1 MLNIPASTQVLVIGG
16 GPGGSTA
23 ATLLAREGFEVTL
36 LEQSFFPRYHIGE
49 SLLPSILQI
58 MDLLGAREKMERYGF
73 QRKQGAYL
81 TWGREQWGLNF
92 GELAGEHTY
101 AFQVIRSEF
110 DQMLLEHAASQG
122 VQVFQGI
129 EVRGLSFDGDRPRRA
144 QWRQKVAQASSRG
157 NHHHASNGHHSS
169 NGASGAASGEIAFD
183 FVIDASGRSGL
194 LATRYLRNRR
204 YHTVFQNIAIWSY
217 YKNADRLATGRAGDI
232 AVGSVPN
239 GWLWAIPLHDDTM
252 SVGLVIHKDALA
264 AKKPLSQGEIL
275 AQAIDEAP
283 LIRRILRDAEQIDG
297 IHTETDY
304 SYTSER
310 FSGPGYFMVGDAACF
325 LDPLLSSGVHLATF
339 SAMLAAASI
348 ITLSRDEISE
358 EEAATYYE
366 KSYRQAYL
374 RFLVFLSAFYDKS
387 RGKESY
393 FLEAQRLTQQ
403 DVDVQN
409 LNAAFLKLI
418 TGLKDLSDA
427 QSDAHHLVLEEMSKR
442 IDQNLSFRKDKEA
455 LAALD
460 GEELAAARAN
470 ARFFSSVEGLFALNE
485 EDAID
490 GLYVTTTPGLRL
502 ARVRVLEPAGVVM

>member
-1 MLNIPASTQVLVIGG
+1 MLTIPTSTQVLVIGG

-58 MDLLGAREKMERYGF
+58 VDLLGAREKMESHGF

-81 TWGREQWGLNF
+81 AWGREQWGLNF

-122 VQVFQGI
+122 VKVYQGV

-144 QWRQKVAQASSRG
+144 QWRQRSAYANGNSNSNG
-157 NHHHASNGHHSS
+157 NHNGSA
-169 NGASGAASGEIAFD
+169 GGAASGEIAFD
-183 FVIDASGRSGL
+183 FVIDASGRSGI

-204 YHTVFQNIAIWSY
+204 YHTVFQNIAIWGY

-264 AKKPLSQGEIL
+264 AKKPLSQEQIL

-283 LIRRILRDAEQIDG
+283 LIKHILREADLISS
-297 IHTETDY
+297 INTETDY

-348 ITLSRDEISE
+348 ITLRRGEIGE
-358 EEAATYYE
+358 EEAVTFYE

-374 RFLVFLSAFYDKS
+374 RFLVFLSAFYDKN

-442 IDQNLSFRKDKEA
+442 IDQNLSFRKDKDV
-455 LAALD
+455 LAALE
-460 GEELAAARAN
+460 GEELEAARAN

-485 EDAID
+485 EDAVD

-502 ARVRVLEPAGVVM
+502 ARVRTVEPEPAGVAM

>member
-1 MLNIPASTQVLVIGG
+1 MLAIPTSTQVLVIGG

-23 ATLLAREGFEVTL
+23 ATLLAREGFKVTL

-58 MDLLGAREKMERYGF
+58 MDLLGAREKMERAGF

-81 TWGREQWGLNF
+81 AWGREQWGLNF

-122 VQVFQGI
+122 VQVFQGV
-129 EVRGLSFDGDRPRRA
+129 EVRGLSFEGDRPRRA
-144 QWRQKVAQASSRG
+144 QWRQKAPATNGNGNGNGNG
-157 NHHHASNGHHSS
+157 NHNGF
-169 NGASGAASGEIAFD
+169 GGGAASGEIEFD
-183 FVIDASGRSGL
+183 FVIDASGRSGI
-194 LATRYLRNRR
+194 LATRYLRTRR
-204 YHTVFQNIAIWSY
+204 YHTVFQNIAIWGY

-264 AKKPLSQGEIL
+264 AKKPLSQEQIL
-275 AQAIDEAP
+275 DQAIDEAP
-283 LIRRILRDAEQIDG
+283 LIQRILRDAERISA

-348 ITLSRDEISE
+348 ITLRRGEVSEDE
-358 EEAATYYE
+358 AVNFYE

-374 RFLVFLSAFYDKS
+374 RFLVFLSAFYDKN

-409 LNAAFLKLI
+409 LNSAFLKLI

-442 IDQNLSFRKDKEA
+442 IDENLSFRKDKEA
-455 LAALD
+455 LASLE
-460 GEELAAARAN
+460 GEELEAARAN

-485 EDAID
+485 EDAVD
-490 GLYVTTTPGLRL
+490 GLYVTTSPGLRL
-502 ARVRVLEPAGVVM
+502 ARVRELDLVR

>member
-1 MLNIPASTQVLVIGG
+1 MLTISTSTQILVIGG

-58 MDLLGAREKMERYGF
+58 VDLLGAREKMESYGF
-73 QRKQGAYL
+73 QRKQGAFL
-81 TWGREQWGLNF
+81 AWGREQWGLNF

-110 DQMLLEHAASQG
+110 DQMLLEHAQSQG
-122 VQVFQGI
+122 VKVFQGV
-129 EVRGLSFDGDRPRRA
+129 EVRGLSFDGDRPRCA
-144 QWRQKVAQASSRG
+144 QWRQKPAYDIG
-157 NHHHASNGHHSS
+157 NGNGNN
-169 NGASGAASGEIAFD
+169 NGTTGGAASGEIAFD
-183 FVIDASGRSGL
+183 FVIDASGRSGI
-194 LATRYLRNRR
+194 LATRYLRTRR

-217 YKNADRLATGRAGDI
+217 YKDADRLATGRAGDI

-264 AKKPLSQGEIL
+264 AKKPLSQEQIL

-283 LIRRILRDAEQIDG
+283 LIKHILRDAERVST

-348 ITLSRDEISE
+348 ITLACGEIGEDE
-358 EEAATYYE
+358 AVNFYE

-374 RFLVFLSAFYDKS
+374 RFLVFLSAFYDKN

-409 LNAAFLKLI
+409 LNAAFLNLI

-455 LAALD
+455 LAALE
-460 GEELAAARAN
+460 GEELEAARAN

-490 GLYVTTTPGLRL
+490 GLYVTTNPRLRL
-502 ARVRVLEPAGVVM
+502 ARVRSVEMEPADIAM